1 MLFTEAI
8 LRFLLGTRGK
18 FTTNRMVD
26 SKGRGNFV
34 APSRKKCF
42 PRRDTSV
49 KNHLQCK
56 YHVHLFSFIHDNLHI
71 ATTLHISRYSKRVAT
86 FKYRSIL
93 FLTSSLHHD
102 ASRCIGYRLRVT
114 EGGTRL
120 AGSVSRNK
128 TKAREVFECRTISHA
143 VTMGRVEWLY
153 NGNTR
158 HEASLHVDNSTEIGI
173 YHRWLIMESR
183 GEWCPFLSSVSRIP
197 FFGFF
202 QILYGWF
209 VIFLSRMSMFF
220 FFISF
225 LFFFNIF

>member
-1 MLFTEAI
+1 MLSAKRYECKKPFTMQI
-8 LRFLLGTRGK
+8 SRSPFFIHSRQ
-18 FTTNRMVD
+18 FTHSNNVAH
-26 SKGRGNFV
+26 FV
-34 APSRKKCF
+34 A
-42 PRRDTSV
+42 
-49 KNHLQCK
+49 
-56 YHVHLFSFIHDNLHI
+56 
-71 ATTLHISRYSKRVAT
+71 YSKRVAT

-93 FLTSSLHHD
+93 FLTSSLYHD

-173 YHRWLIMESR
+173 YHR
-183 GEWCPFLSSVSRIP
+183 
-197 FFGFF
+197 
-202 QILYGWF
+202 
-209 VIFLSRMSMFF
+209 
-220 FFISF
+220 
-225 LFFFNIF
+225 

>member
-1 MLFTEAI
+1 M

-18 FTTNRMVD
+18 FITNRMVD
-26 SKGRGNFV
+26 SKGRGNFA
-34 APSRKKCF
+34 APSRKMLSEKRYECRKKIIYNANITF
-42 PRRDTSV
+42 I
-49 KNHLQCK
+49 
-56 YHVHLFSFIHDNLHI
+56 LFYSFNLRI
-71 ATTLHISRYSKRVAT
+71 ATTTFRDTRYSKCIAA
-86 FKYRSIL
+86 FKYRPIL
-93 FLTSSLHHD
+93 FPISNLVASSR
-102 ASRCIGYRLRVT
+102 SRCIGYRLRVT

-128 TKAREVFECRTISHA
+128 TKGRELFGCRTISHA

-183 GEWCPFLSSVSRIP
+183 GEWCPIRNCVSYHACPGYLSLN
-197 FFGFF
+197 FF

-209 VIFLSRMSMFF
+209 VIFLNRMSSFFLVFF
-220 FFISF
+220 FWIF
-225 LFFFNIF
+225 LFF